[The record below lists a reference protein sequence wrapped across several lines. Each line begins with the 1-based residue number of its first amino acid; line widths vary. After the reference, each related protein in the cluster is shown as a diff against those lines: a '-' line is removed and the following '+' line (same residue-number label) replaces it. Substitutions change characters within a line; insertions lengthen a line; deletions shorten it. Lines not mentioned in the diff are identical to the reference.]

1 MTIRKMTDIREYA
14 KDKLLCEG
22 YTCVIYDG
30 ENEILSRER
39 GVSFLLSL
47 YNDSVDLNGYFAADK
62 VVGKG
67 ATLLYVLLG
76 VEEIYAHVISKA
88 ALSVLDSYG
97 IKCAYGTLVPNII
110 NRKGDGICPIE
121 NATKDI
127 TDASDAPKIIQMT
140 LEALKNANK

>member
-1 MTIRKMTDIREYA
+1 MTDIRKYA

-47 YNDSVDLNGYFAADK
+47 YNDSVNLNGYFAADK
-62 VVGKG
+62 VVGRG
-67 ATLLYVLLG
+67 AALLYVLLG
-76 VEEIYAHVISKA
+76 VGEIYAHIISKT
-88 ALSVLDSYG
+88 ALDVLDKCG
-97 IKCAYGTLVPNII
+97 IKCTYGTLVPNII

-127 TDASDAPKIIQMT
+127 TNPADAPKLIQST
-140 LEALKNANK
+140 LEALKNTNK